1 MPRVIKKV
9 RLVNPSVR
17 RKSRVSNPA
26 KRKLSPLQK
35 LFFGS
40 KRQRTAVA
48 KTLGSKGR
56 KGNPSWR
63 KSQEF
68 KSLFKLRHPSGK
80 DYTMLQRRKRNK
92 LTSTTRR
99 KKRLPNVGQILAISP
114 LMNPRKRLSKGA
126 KVSKSSQLNRKYRN
140 AVYKGNWSQAAYY
153 DSQSLDRFNDRE
165 LRKAR
170 QGSDFRDR
178 KENPNSVTM
187 ARRKASRKRPYGAN
201 FIASGPR
208 RKKRLRYAGK
218 SRKGQ
223 YKYILNP
230 RRRKAGAKRRRR
242 YTRKAN
248 PTVVIMRRRNPSRR
262 RRTVARA
269 TRRRYSRRRN
279 PGFLPKGGM
288 LMKVGGFF
296 GGVLITNMVRNILP
310 MQFRSGVM
318 GILGTG
324 ISAWV
329 ASKAI
334 RMVTGNAALANSAF
348 FGGQTV
354 TVVTALKEF
363 APGVAANLPG
373 LGLIASSNSLYPQIP
388 VAGAIGPPYDQ
399 AVIRG
404 MIPAAPLR
412 GLPAPNV
419 TTRLMRQR

>member
-114 LMNPRKRLSKGA
+114 LMNPSWKKTKKRIK
-126 KVSKSSQLNRKYRN
+126 SKSPSRRGKFFISNKISFLESKKLLGHTSSKRK
-140 AVYKGNWSQAAYY
+140 K
-153 DSQSLDRFNDRE
+153 
-165 LRKAR
+165 
-170 QGSDFRDR
+170 R

-208 RKKRLRYAGK
+208 RKKRLRYAGRA
-218 SRKGQ
+218 RKGQ

-248 PTVVIMRRRNPSRR
+248 PTVVIMRRRNPSR